1 MTPTRA
7 QALLAGRREYRVALV
22 ALACASAVWGWS
34 YIVVV
39 WLLPEM
45 GAGSMVAVR
54 FLAAG
59 ALLVLIRPRAVLSI
73 GRRTALAGA
82 LPGLCLGSA
91 TLLQT
96 EGQRYLQAAQSGFL
110 ASLFVVLT
118 PLVAWAAFRVR
129 VTPAVWAAVVVATAG
144 LAVIS
149 YNGVSVGIGS
159 WLTLAG
165 ALGYAVQMVLLSQ
178 FAERS
183 AVYGMTAVQLLTAG
197 LIASVGLLGSGL
209 NLPDTWSGWAW
220 LAYLTV
226 MATLFMYGVQTWAQA
241 RVPAAATAVVMA
253 CEPLFVSLF
262 SFLIGSPPGARTL
275 VGGAFIVTAMY
286 LVLARPTRGTTPSP
300 VNPTGQQGMDGA
312 GRKAADCQN
321 ATGS

>member
-1 MTPTRA
+1 MTITRT
-7 QALLAGRREYRVALV
+7 QALSAGRWEYRIALV
-22 ALACASAVWGWS
+22 GLACAAGVWGWS
-34 YIVVV
+34 YIAVV
-39 WLLPEM
+39 WLLPEID
-45 GAGSMVAVR
+45 AASMVALR
-54 FLAAG
+54 FLGAG
-59 ALLVLIRPRAVLSI
+59 ALLVLLRPRAVFSI
-73 GRRTALAGA
+73 GRRATVAGA
-82 LPGLCLGSA
+82 APGLCLGLA

-96 EGQRYLQAAQSGFL
+96 EGQRYLSASQSGFL

-129 VTPAVWAAVVVATAG
+129 VTPAVWAAVVVATGG

-165 ALGYAVQMVLLSQ
+165 ALGYAGQMVLLSQ
-178 FAERS
+178 FGDRR
-183 AVYGMTAVQLLTAG
+183 AVYGMTAVQLLAAG

-209 NLPDTWSGWAW
+209 DLPDTGPGWGW

-262 SFLIGSPPGARTL
+262 SFLIGSPPGTRTL
-275 VGGAFIVTAMY
+275 AGGVFIVAAMY
-286 LVLARPTRGTTPSP
+286 LVLARSAKEPAP
-300 VNPTGQQGMDGA
+300 VPL
-312 GRKAADCQN
+312 
-321 ATGS
+321 